1 MSASSPIEDPDFS
14 PPAAGE
20 KITVDEYRR
29 QAALG
34 KFGVDGGVEL
44 LEGTIVP
51 KARQTLR
58 HEGALE
64 KIQEVLG
71 KMLSEGWHLR
81 IAQPLLAIDSLPE
94 PDVAVASDTLDEAT
108 SALPR
113 QNQVP
118 LVIEVAEG
126 SLAVDRRLKGR
137 VYARAG
143 LLNYWVLN
151 LIDRQ
156 LEVFTNPSGPVAMPG
171 YHEQRIYRADD
182 KISLVIALDDLG
194 TIRVADMIP

>member
-1 MSASSPIEDPDFS
+1 MSASSPIDDPDFG
-14 PPAAGE
+14 PLAASE

-34 KFGVDGGVEL
+34 KFGIEKGVEL
-44 LEGTIVP
+44 LEGKIVP

-64 KIQEVLG
+64 KIEEVLG
-71 KMLSEGWHLR
+71 KMLPEGWHLR

-94 PDVAVASDTLDEAT
+94 PDVAVASDTLDEDPT
-108 SALPR
+108 ALPR

-126 SLAVDRRLKGR
+126 SLAADRRLKGR

-143 LLNYWVLN
+143 ILNYWVLN

-156 LEVFTNPSGPVAMPG
+156 LEVFTTPSGPVAMPG
-171 YHEQRIYRADD
+171 YHEQRIYRAEE
-182 KISLVIALDDLG
+182 KISLVIGLDDLG
-194 TIRVADMIP
+194 TVRVADIIP